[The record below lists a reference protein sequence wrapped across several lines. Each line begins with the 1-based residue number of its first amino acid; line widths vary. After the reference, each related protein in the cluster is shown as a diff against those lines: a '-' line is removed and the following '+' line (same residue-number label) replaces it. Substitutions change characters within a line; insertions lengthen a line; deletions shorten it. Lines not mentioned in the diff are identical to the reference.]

1 MDYFSYTNEYLEYKN
16 FKVKSSK
23 RMYLLALNLFEKFV
37 CDKKI
42 NLIDVNNNFEYILE
56 QFILSI
62 SSNYSSASINSF
74 IKVIIN
80 YFNYVENNSNFALVN
95 KDNLTVDNNQIS
107 FEDIVSEK
115 ELDKLVLYL
124 QSVKDYKNMFLVYI
138 AFYTGIKAK
147 YLVKI
152 KYSDFKYNKDGCF
165 VYNNNIFKVSPF
177 EIELSKEVS
186 DIYNLLLKDN
196 YDKNNNAYIFVN
208 SKNNVYTERYL
219 RSVFKNIC
227 TISNI
232 KCYSPSSFRHSAV
245 YYYIKNNG
253 FVKEKVAMR
262 FNWTRDNYNRMY
274 KQLFNK

>member
-1 MDYFSYTNEYLEYKN
+1 MDYFNYINEYIEYKN
-16 FKVKSSK
+16 FKLESSK
-23 RMYLLALNLFEKFV
+23 RMYLLALNLFKKYV
-37 CDKKI
+37 NSKKI
-42 NLIDVNNNFEYILE
+42 NLFVDNNFESILE
-56 QFILSI
+56 KFISSI
-62 SSNYSSASINSF
+62 SNDYSSSSINSF

-80 YFNYVENNSNFALVN
+80 YFNYIEDKSNFTLVN

-107 FEDIVSEK
+107 FDDIISEK
-115 ELDKLVLYL
+115 ELDKLLLYL
-124 QSVKDYKNMFLVYI
+124 QSIEDYRNMFLVYV
-138 AFYTGIKAK
+138 AFFTGIKAK

-177 EIELSKEVS
+177 EIELPKVVANT
-186 DIYNLLLKDN
+186 YNLLLVDN
-196 YDKNNNAYIFVN
+196 IKKEDNAYIFVN

-219 RSVFKNIC
+219 RGVFKNIC
-227 TISNI
+227 TLSKV

-253 FVKEKVAMR
+253 YIKEKVAMR

-274 KQLFNK
+274 KQLFSK